1 MKPTIKKRRLLYTL
15 LFVAGLLLVLCIP
28 DNSKPSI
35 VSASSEQPFQW
46 NSDSL
51 WMDLEQQFEKASVNQ
66 ADLPKII
73 YAQTVVD
80 SLLATLPDSSYG
92 PGNSTFNELLQ
103 GFFRYALQVAAT
115 HQFTDSLRLRY
126 IKLRKKIKE
135 QSEFWPE
142 NQISRT
148 TLYRL
153 MYGSRAAWE
162 EVILQ
167 TQYRGDPLLIFNTT
181 NDQEHKC
188 RMVRGTWICS
198 GDLLL
203 SRGGAPV
210 SALIARASNFQ
221 GNFSHVAVVHVDDS
235 SGVISLIE
243 SHIEKGV
250 AVSDTTAYLADKKQ
264 RICVLRINPG
274 ILKDEGIPHTVAAAL
289 LKMGTHEK
297 IPYDFEMNTYD
308 SNSMF
313 CSEVASYGYSKS
325 GIRLWNLPSSI
336 SNPGAVS
343 WLNAFGVTNFVS
355 QMPSDLEYDRN
366 IEVVAEW
373 YDTDLLLN
381 DHLYNAAMDGLYSR
395 ASLGK
400 EPGYNHF
407 KLPLARL
414 LKGWCMIKNAFGGIG
429 AIPEGMSATV
439 ALKNVWLTEQHQQL
453 LNQLKKEVEL
463 YEKQHHHLPPYW
475 QMVAM
480 AEKIAK
486 EQLP

>member
-1 MKPTIKKRRLLYTL
+1 
-15 LFVAGLLLVLCIP
+15 
-28 DNSKPSI
+28 
-35 VSASSEQPFQW
+35 
-46 NSDSL
+46 
-51 WMDLEQQFEKASVNQ
+51 
-66 ADLPKII
+66 
-73 YAQTVVD
+73 
-80 SLLATLPDSSYG
+80 
-92 PGNSTFNELLQ
+92 
-103 GFFRYALQVAAT
+103 
-115 HQFTDSLRLRY
+115 
-126 IKLRKKIKE
+126 
-135 QSEFWPE
+135 
-142 NQISRT
+142 
-148 TLYRL
+148 
-153 MYGSRAAWE
+153 
-162 EVILQ
+162 
-167 TQYRGDPLLIFNTT
+167 
-181 NDQEHKC
+181 
-188 RMVRGTWICS
+188 MVRGTSICS

-264 RICVLRINPG
+264 RICILRIKPG
-274 ILKDEGIPHTVAAAL
+274 ILKDENIPHAVATDL
-289 LKMGTHEK
+289 LKKGSSQK
-297 IPYDFEMNTYD
+297 IHYDFEMNTRD

-366 IEVVAEW
+366 IELIAEW

-414 LKGWCMIKNAFGGIG
+414 LKGWCMIKNAVGGIG

-486 EQLP
+486 VQLP

>member
-1 MKPTIKKRRLLYTL
+1 
-15 LFVAGLLLVLCIP
+15 
-28 DNSKPSI
+28 
-35 VSASSEQPFQW
+35 
-46 NSDSL
+46 
-51 WMDLEQQFEKASVNQ
+51 
-66 ADLPKII
+66 
-73 YAQTVVD
+73 
-80 SLLATLPDSSYG
+80 
-92 PGNSTFNELLQ
+92 
-103 GFFRYALQVAAT
+103 
-115 HQFTDSLRLRY
+115 
-126 IKLRKKIKE
+126 
-135 QSEFWPE
+135 
-142 NQISRT
+142 
-148 TLYRL
+148 
-153 MYGSRAAWE
+153 
-162 EVILQ
+162 
-167 TQYRGDPLLIFNTT
+167 
-181 NDQEHKC
+181 
-188 RMVRGTWICS
+188 
-198 GDLLL
+198 
-203 SRGGAPV
+203 
-210 SALIARASNFQ
+210 
-221 GNFSHVAVVHVDDS
+221 
-235 SGVISLIE
+235 
-243 SHIEKGV
+243 
-250 AVSDTTAYLADKKQ
+250 
-264 RICVLRINPG
+264 
-274 ILKDEGIPHTVAAAL
+274 
-289 LKMGTHEK
+289 
-297 IPYDFEMNTYD
+297 MNTYD

-313 CSEVASYGYSKS
+313 CSEVASFGYSKS

-336 SNPGAVS
+336 SNPGAVT

-366 IEVVAEW
+366 IELIAEW

-486 EQLP
+486 VQLP